1 MPRKQMARRFE
12 PRYGISESMLELE
25 AKYLGREIED
35 YRVFS
40 INDLREKLAD
50 WQMKLTTAE
59 SNLSF
64 SIQRLPDQ
72 ERLILRCMVARDIWH
87 IAQLYQRYFQSDSS
101 TEDTGD
107 ITEMAEEYRDD
118 EPIPVLP
125 FQETLFEM

>member
-12 PRYGISESMLELE
+12 PRYGISEPMLEVE
-25 AKYLGREIED
+25 AGYVAREVED
-35 YRVFS
+35 YRVYS

-50 WQMKLTTAE
+50 WQVKLTTAE

-64 SIQRLPDQ
+64 SIRRLSDQ

-87 IAQLYQRYFQSDSS
+87 IAQLYQRYFQSDSPDGVTGNS
-101 TEDTGD
+101 TE
-107 ITEMAEEYRDD
+107 IIEEYRND
-118 EPIPVLP
+118 EPVPVLP

>member
-12 PRYGISESMLELE
+12 PRYGISESMLEVE
-25 AKYLGREIED
+25 AGYLAREAED
-35 YRVFS
+35 YRVYS

-50 WQMKLTTAE
+50 WQAKLTTAE

-72 ERLILRCMVARDIWH
+72 ERLILRCMVARDVWH
-87 IAQLYQRYFQSDSS
+87 IAQLYQRYFQSDLS
-101 TEDTGD
+101 TEVTGD
-107 ITEMAEEYRDD
+107 ITEIAEEYRED